1 MDTHEPHPRPWHS
14 LSADAVCRALGSSPQ
29 GLSDAEAAARLVRD
43 GPNELRGRPPKRLA
57 AMLKDQLT
65 DPMVL
70 ILIGASLLSAF
81 LGEWTEAAVI
91 AVIVA
96 ANAVIGTAQ
105 ERKAQQ
111 ALAALKELSAPTARV
126 LREGEES
133 VIDARGLVRGDIV
146 FLRDGDR
153 VPADL
158 RLIDTA
164 GLSIQEASLTGES
177 VPSEKDSASV
187 FAAETP
193 LADRANMAYA
203 SSVVTYGRG
212 TGVVTAAGMATEV
225 GSVAELLDEQ
235 DELDT
240 PLSRKLAAAG
250 KTLTVIGAFVCLF
263 IFAAGMWYGKPM
275 TEQILLAIS
284 LAISIIPEGLP
295 AAATIIMALSV
306 KRLARQHAL
315 IRKLPAVETLGSATV
330 ICSDKTGTL
339 TLNRMT
345 VTALSAGADAVRG
358 AAETPEDAAR
368 APSDPC
374 RRLVCAAA
382 LCNDASFDPD
392 RPGEIIGD
400 PTEGALIHLAKT
412 FGIQHEAL
420 ERTYPRL
427 FEQPFDS
434 DRKRMTTVHRI
445 GSRIA
450 ACTKG
455 APDELLPLCT
465 SLLTEDGPRPMTED
479 DRARILA
486 LAQTLSGRA
495 LRVLGFAERTLSAVP
510 EEGADVERDLTFLG
524 LAGMIDPPRLEVKDA
539 IRTCREAGIRTVM
552 ITGDHRTTALA
563 VARELGLCEDGQA
576 VLTGAELAAMDDGA
590 LDRAAKRV
598 SVYARVSPA
607 DKLRIIRSLQRCG
620 ETAAMTGDGVND
632 APALKAADIGVA
644 MGVTG
649 TDVAKSAAD
658 MVLLDDKFTTI
669 VHAIREGR
677 RVYRN
682 IRKVIQFL
690 LTGNIAEIAALTL
703 ATALNLPAPLLAV
716 HILWVNLATAT
727 LPALALGVDPEEK
740 DAMKRPPVRSGS
752 LFDRSLIRSVA
763 AGGLFT
769 ALLTTL
775 AYWIGADSSHAAGQT
790 MAFAVLAFS
799 QILRPFSLRSRE
811 PFWRRASA
819 PNGWLRLAALLS
831 AAFMAAI
838 LLLPQARAAFDV
850 TALTPAQWGAA
861 AALALASAAFAEL
874 WKRFPGSAA

>member
-434 DRKRMTTVHRI
+434 
-445 GSRIA
+445 
-450 ACTKG
+450 
-455 APDELLPLCT
+455 E
-465 SLLTEDGPRPMTED
+465 
-479 DRARILA
+479 
-486 LAQTLSGRA
+486 
-495 LRVLGFAERTLSAVP
+495 P
-510 EEGADVERDLTFLG
+510 EAH
-524 LAGMIDPPRLEVKDA
+524 
-539 IRTCREAGIRTVM
+539 
-552 ITGDHRTTALA
+552 DHRTPHRLPH
-563 VARELGLCEDGQA
+563 RRLHKG
-576 VLTGAELAAMDDGA
+576 
-590 LDRAAKRV
+590 RAGRA
-598 SVYARVSPA
+598 SPA
-607 DKLRIIRSLQRCG
+607 LHVASDRRRPPSHDGRRPRPHPGARADALRPRAPRTRLCRADALRRAGGRRRRGAGSHLPRPRGHDRPAAPRS
-620 ETAAMTGDGVND
+620 
-632 APALKAADIGVA
+632 
-644 MGVTG
+644 
-649 TDVAKSAAD
+649 
-658 MVLLDDKFTTI
+658 
-669 VHAIREGR
+669 EGR
-677 RVYRN
+677 HPH
-682 IRKVIQFL
+682 
-690 LTGNIAEIAALTL
+690 
-703 ATALNLPAPLLAV
+703 LPRSGHP
-716 HILWVNLATAT
+716 H
-727 LPALALGVDPEEK
+727 GD
-740 DAMKRPPVRSGS
+740 DHRRPPHHR
-752 LFDRSLIRSVA
+752 
-763 AGGLFT
+763 AGRRP
-769 ALLTTL
+769 
-775 AYWIGADSSHAAGQT
+775 GA
-790 MAFAVLAFS
+790 
-799 QILRPFSLRSRE
+799 RPL
-811 PFWRRASA
+811 
-819 PNGWLRLAALLS
+819 
-831 AAFMAAI
+831 
-838 LLLPQARAAFDV
+838 
-850 TALTPAQWGAA
+850 
-861 AALALASAAFAEL
+861 
-874 WKRFPGSAA
+874 